1 MKKAFTTAIL
11 QKHTSTIEIPGSASQ
26 YPSLTT
32 CLGALELLNL
42 LDSASNLNPP
52 TLLTVFRLYCGER
65 LSVSQVARRCRCSVG
80 TISSRLPASCV
91 GTPGSNSWMKSRKRE
106 SWRL

>member
-42 LDSASNLNPP
+42 LDSASNLNRPR
-52 TLLTVFRLYCGER
+52 F
-65 LSVSQVARRCRCSVG
+65 
-80 TISSRLPASCV
+80 
-91 GTPGSNSWMKSRKRE
+91 
-106 SWRL
+106 